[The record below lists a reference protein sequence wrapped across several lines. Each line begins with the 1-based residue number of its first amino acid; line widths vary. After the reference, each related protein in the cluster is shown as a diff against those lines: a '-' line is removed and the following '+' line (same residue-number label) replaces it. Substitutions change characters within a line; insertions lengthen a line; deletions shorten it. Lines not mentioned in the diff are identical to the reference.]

1 MLGIGGGPDGF
12 TLALGNDLEVAK
24 FSQVD
29 IRAFFYGA
37 YAFGRK
43 EDDGGTNFS
52 TRTTASS
59 GSLKMG
65 GALRLLASKGMIIS
79 VLMGYSWT
87 LQVPLVVEVGPN
99 GTDTYREHSGYF
111 TNAPIIGF
119 AISAR

>member
-12 TLALGNDLEVAK
+12 TLALGNDLEVSK
-24 FSQVD
+24 FRQVD
-29 IRAFFYGA
+29 IRAFVYGT

-43 EDDGGTNFS
+43 EDDGGTTFT

-79 VLMGYSWT
+79 VIMGYSWT

-99 GTDTYREHSGYF
+99 GTARYREHSGYF

-119 AISAR
+119 AISGR